1 MITGTEVL
9 AGRVRDRNGPWL
21 ADRLAELGIELA
33 HVLITGDR
41 PADLLSALEFMRA
54 EGRRP
59 DRHERR
65 PGADGG

>member
-1 MITGTEVL
+1 MRAGFVIADPEVL

-41 PADLLSALEFMRA
+41 PADLALGAGSSCAPRA
-54 EGRRP
+54 LT
-59 DRHERR
+59 
-65 PGADGG
+65 